1 MSKDS
6 FLSKFLDKAEESRYF
21 IVTLVIMIFLL
32 LFPYTQLS
40 NIEEFG
46 VALLLTFSLIVA
58 GFSVYRI
65 KIGGKLAIGLVILTL
80 IIIFLFLIHRILILQ
95 ELERIFTAITFG
107 FVAVLIFADLATVK
121 ISDVRRDFIWG
132 GIATYLLIGL
142 TWGSIFDLVQLV
154 TPGSFSSSATPSAIQ
169 YPNFIYYSFYLL
181 TTIGGVMTPNT
192 LQAQSLVMVEPLM
205 GTLYIAILISRLV
218 SLVYSRVGK
227 K

>member
-1 MSKDS
+1 MDS
-6 FLSKFLDKAEESRYF
+6 FLRKFLDKAEESRYF

-32 LFPYTQLS
+32 LFPYTQQS

-46 VALLLTFSLIVA
+46 VSLLLTFSLIVA

-65 KIGGKLAIGLVILTL
+65 QIGGKLAIGLMILTL
-80 IIIFLFLIHRILILQ
+80 IIIFLFLTYRILIFQ
-95 ELERIFTAITFG
+95 ELERIFTAVTFG
-107 FVAVLIFADLATVK
+107 FVAVLIFADLATIK
-121 ISDVRRDFIWG
+121 ITGIRRDFIWG

-154 TPGSFSSSATPSAIQ
+154 TPGSFSSSATPSALQ

-181 TTIGGVMTPNT
+181 TTIGGVITPNT